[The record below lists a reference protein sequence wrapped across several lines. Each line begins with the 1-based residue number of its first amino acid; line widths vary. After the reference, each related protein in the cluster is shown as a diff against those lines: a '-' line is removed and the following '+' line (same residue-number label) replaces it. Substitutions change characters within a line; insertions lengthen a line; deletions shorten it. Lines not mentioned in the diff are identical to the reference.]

1 MSEEWIKVA
10 AVDELP
16 PGERIVVDVDYEWV
30 AIFNV
35 GGTLYAIDDTCSH
48 AEASLAEGELDGH
61 EIACP
66 LHGARFDIRT
76 GDVLSSPAV
85 VGVDKYEV
93 KIEGNDIYVRL
104 P

>member
-1 MSEEWIKVA
+1 MAEWIKVA
-10 AVDELP
+10 TVDELP

-35 GGTLYAIDDTCSH
+35 NGTLYAINDTCSH
-48 AEASLAEGELDGH
+48 AEASLAEGDLDGH

-76 GDVLSSPAV
+76 GDVLSSPAA
-85 VGVDKYEV
+85 VGVDTYEV
-93 KIEGNDIYVRL
+93 KIEGGDIYIRL